1 MLKVHKTGN
10 KYYNK
15 NNICLARESGRARSK
30 TESEKVSER
39 KAVCHK
45 LHNTR
50 ERAICAGNKGARL
63 SGVAATGNAVCKEK
77 VCPCAYN
84 THKKRVLQAV
94 STGFMCAFVYKA
106 SVGRKIFIVLKGKRV

>member
-1 MLKVHKTGN
+1 M
-10 KYYNK
+10 
-15 NNICLARESGRARSK
+15 RAGVRALE

-45 LHNTR
+45 LYNTR
-50 ERAICAGNKGARL
+50 ERAVCASNKGAQL

-94 STGFMCAFVYKA
+94 STGFMCAFVYKT
-106 SVGRKIFIVLKGKRV
+106 SVGRKNFIMRKEKCV